1 MRFLEANYQGNEI
14 LTARKGALGLIAL
27 NRPRVLNSL
36 SHEMVVDFGKALNAF
51 ETDPQVAA
59 VLVTG
64 EGERGLCAGGDIRMF
79 YESGKAGDG
88 KASAFLRAEYRL
100 NARIARSAKPYIV
113 VMDGITMGGGV
124 GVSSHGSHRIVTE
137 TTKLAMPE
145 TGIGFFPD
153 IGASWLLSRAPGE
166 LGTWMG
172 LTGEAINGAD
182 AISAGFA
189 DWFVP
194 HDRIAELL
202 GKLAKLPLPALGQT
216 IASTIRDFTVD
227 GPTGPFC
234 EGRQLIDR
242 CFSFDTVEEIVAAL
256 ERETSELAAK
266 TLVTRTLAAMRAKS
280 PTSLKVTLRMLRE
293 ARRSK
298 DLETCLEREF
308 AGTLQVV
315 KVPDFYEG
323 IRAAIIDKDR
333 NPKWSP
339 ARLEDVAPQSVEAF
353 FTEKDERLFG

>member
-113 VMDGITMGGGV
+113 VMD
-124 GVSSHGSHRIVTE
+124 
-137 TTKLAMPE
+137 
-145 TGIGFFPD
+145 GFFPD

>member
-1 MRFLEANYQGNEI
+1 MRYLEADYQGNEI
-14 LTARKGALGLIAL
+14 LAGKKGALGLIAL
-27 NRPRVLNSL
+27 SRPRVLNSL
-36 SHEMVVDFGKALNAF
+36 SHDMILDFGKALDGF
-51 ETDPQVAA
+51 EADRDVAA

-88 KASAFLRAEYRL
+88 KASHFLKAEYRL
-100 NARIARSAKPYIV
+100 NAHIARFKKPYVV

-153 IGASWLLSRAPGE
+153 IGATWLLSRASGE

-182 AISAGFA
+182 AITAGFA
-189 DWFVP
+189 DWYVP
-194 HDRIAELL
+194 QDRVAELL
-202 GKLAKLPLPALGQT
+202 ERIAALPAPALGQS
-216 IASTIRDFTVD
+216 IASTIRDYTVD
-227 GPTGPFC
+227 GPKGIFS
-234 EGRQLIDR
+234 EGRDMIDR
-242 CFSFDTVEEIVAAL
+242 CFAFETVEEIIAAL
-256 ERETSELAAK
+256 EREKGDLAAK
-266 TLVTRTLAAMRAKS
+266 TLAAIRAKS
-280 PTSLKVTLRMLRE
+280 PTSLKVTLKMLRE

-333 NPKWSP
+333 NPKWFP
-339 ARLEDVAPQSVEAF
+339 ATLEGVAPESVDAF
-353 FTEKDERLFG
+353 FAARDERLFA

>member
-256 ERETSELAAK
+256 ERDLLLHRCRLILSASSSNLVFLLRLRFAFFCGCVLRSSSAAAFCHYLGAFIFIRFLSSA
-266 TLVTRTLAAMRAKS
+266 LVLILVIKS
-280 PTSLKVTLRMLRE
+280 FC
-293 ARRSK
+293 RRS
-298 DLETCLEREF
+298 
-308 AGTLQVV
+308 
-315 KVPDFYEG
+315 
-323 IRAAIIDKDR
+323 
-333 NPKWSP
+333 
-339 ARLEDVAPQSVEAF
+339 
-353 FTEKDERLFG
+353 

>member
-1 MRFLEANYQGNEI
+1 MRYLEANYQGVEI

-36 SHEMVVDFGKALNAF
+36 SHDMVVDFDKALDAF
-51 ETDPQVAA
+51 EVDPQVAA

-64 EGERGLCAGGDIRMF
+64 EGDRGLCAGGDIRMF

-100 NARIARSAKPYIV
+100 NARIARYAKPYIV

-124 GVSSHGSHRIVTE
+124 GISSHGSHRIVTE

-153 IGASWLLSRAPGE
+153 IGASFLLSRAPGE
-166 LGTWMG
+166 LGTWMA

-194 HDRIAELL
+194 QERIAELL

-216 IASTIRDFTVD
+216 IASTIRDYTVD

-242 CFSFDTVEEIVAAL
+242 CFAFDQVEKIIAAL
-256 ERETSELAAK
+256 EREAGDFAR
-266 TLVTRTLAAMRAKS
+266 RTLAAITAKS

-293 ARRSK
+293 AHSSP

-333 NPKWSP
+333 NPTWSP
-339 ARLEDVAPQSVEAF
+339 ARLEDVAPESVEAF
-353 FTEKDERLFG
+353 FAARDERLFG

>member
-1 MRFLEANYQGNEI
+1 MRYLEADYQGEEI
-14 LTARKGALGLIAL
+14 LTAKKGALGLIAL

-36 SHEMVVDFGKALNAF
+36 SHAMVLDFGKALDTF
-51 ETDPQVAA
+51 EADPQVAA

-79 YESGKAGDG
+79 YESGKAADG
-88 KASAFLRAEYRL
+88 KASEFLKAEYRL
-100 NARIARSAKPYIV
+100 NARIAGFKKPYVV

-153 IGASWLLSRAPGE
+153 IGATWLLSRAPGE

-172 LTGEAINGAD
+172 LTGEAVNGAD
-182 AISAGFA
+182 AITAGFA
-189 DWFVP
+189 DWYVP
-194 HDRIAELL
+194 QNRVTELLERIA
-202 GKLAKLPLPALGQT
+202 ALPAPALGAT
-216 IASTIRDFTVD
+216 MASIIRDYTVD
-227 GPTGPFC
+227 GPTGIFS
-234 EGRQLIDR
+234 EGRDMIDR
-242 CFSFDTVEEIVAAL
+242 CFAFDTVEEIVAAL
-256 ERETSELAAK
+256 EREHGDLAA
-266 TLVTRTLAAMRAKS
+266 RTLTAISAKS

-293 ARRSK
+293 ARRSR

-308 AGTLQVV
+308 AGTCQVV

-339 ARLEDVAPQSVEAF
+339 GTLEGVAPESVEAF
-353 FTEKDERLFG
+353 FAARDERLFG

>member
-1 MRFLEANYQGNEI
+1 MRYLEADYQGNEI
-14 LTARKGALGLIAL
+14 LTAKKGALGLVAL

-36 SHEMVVDFGKALNAF
+36 SHDMILDFGKALATF
-51 ETDPQVAA
+51 EADPQVAA

-88 KASAFLRAEYRL
+88 KASHFLKAEYRL
-100 NARIARSAKPYIV
+100 NARIAGFKKPYVV

-153 IGASWLLSRAPGE
+153 IGATWLLSRASGE

-172 LTGEAINGAD
+172 LTGEAVNGAD
-182 AISAGFA
+182 AITAGFA
-189 DWFVP
+189 DWYVP
-194 HDRIAELL
+194 QNRVAELL
-202 GKLAKLPLPALGQT
+202 ERIGALPAPALGAT
-216 IASTIRDFTVD
+216 MASIIRDYTVD
-227 GPTGPFC
+227 GPTGIFAQ
-234 EGRQLIDR
+234 GRAMIDR
-242 CFSFDTVEEIVAAL
+242 CFAFDTVEEIIAAL
-256 ERETSELAAK
+256 EQEQSDLAA
-266 TLVTRTLAAMRAKS
+266 RTLNAISAKS

-315 KVPDFYEG
+315 KLPDFYEG

-333 NPKWSP
+333 NPKWNP
-339 ARLEDVAPQSVEAF
+339 ATLEGVEAESVEAF
-353 FTEKDERLFG
+353 FAARDVRLFG

>member
-1 MRFLEANYQGNEI
+1 MRYIEADYQGEEI
-14 LTARKGALGLIAL
+14 LTARQGALGLISL

-36 SHEMVVDFGKALNAF
+36 SLGMVEAMTAALDRF
-51 ETDPQVAA
+51 EQDQTIAA

-79 YESGKAGDG
+79 YESGKAGDS
-88 KASAFLRAEYRL
+88 KASEFLKAEYRL
-100 NARIARSAKPYIV
+100 NAKIARYSKPYLV
-113 VMDGITMGGGV
+113 FMEGITMGGGV
-124 GVSSHGSHRIVTE
+124 GVSSHGSHRVVTE

-153 IGASWLLSRAPGE
+153 IGATWLLANAPGE
-166 LGTWMG
+166 IGTWMG
-172 LTGEAINGAD
+172 LTGDTILAAD
-182 AISAGFA
+182 TIAAGFA
-189 DWFVP
+189 DYYVP
-194 HDRIAELL
+194 ADRLGSLASALATLPPEAGSDAATDMIKTFATDLPT
-202 GKLAKLPLPALGQT
+202 GKLADNRAM
-216 IASTIRDFTVD
+216 
-227 GPTGPFC
+227 
-234 EGRQLIDR
+234 IDQ
-242 CFSFDTVEEIVAAL
+242 CFAFDTVEEIVKALQAAG
-256 ERETSELAAK
+256 TDFATA
-266 TLVTRTLAAMRAKS
+266 TLSTMLAKS

-339 ARLEDVAPQSVEAF
+339 ATLEDVAPESVEAF
-353 FTEKDERLFG
+353 FAARDVRLFG